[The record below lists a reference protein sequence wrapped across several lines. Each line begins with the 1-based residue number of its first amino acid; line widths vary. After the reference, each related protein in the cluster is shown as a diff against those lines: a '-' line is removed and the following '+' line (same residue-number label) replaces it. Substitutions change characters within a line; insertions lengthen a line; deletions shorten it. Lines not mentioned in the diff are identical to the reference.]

1 MSAPHELSVGDVYFS
16 PVLLAIVMAVIL
28 TWITVMI
35 LNRTRIARFIA
46 YPSLTFIAFCT
57 MYLVAIDQFFLQF

>member
-1 MSAPHELSVGDVYFS
+1 MSAPHELSIGDVYFS
-16 PVLLAIVMAVIL
+16 PILSVLVLSVIF

-57 MYLVAIDQFFLQF
+57 IYLVIIDRFFLQF